1 MRKDTIALIK
11 DSTKKVIKDG
21 CQHVVEILKKEC
33 LNLLQQVSK
42 MKTVMNQ
49 QDLNLGKLCDKL
61 KVQEKQIAE
70 WAAKYTASKFKL
82 DMTSTELTFLKSE
95 ENKGFVP
102 LEQRLLRYFTAVES
116 EEWEDPLEIKDQPNY
131 LDRAFNFYGNYARLS
146 MPEKL

>member
-1 MRKDTIALIK
+1 
-11 DSTKKVIKDG
+11 
-21 CQHVVEILKKEC
+21 
-33 LNLLQQVSK
+33 
-42 MKTVMNQ
+42 
-49 QDLNLGKLCDKL
+49 LNLGKLCDKL

-116 EEWEDPLEIKDQPNY
+116 EEWEDPLEIKD
-131 LDRAFNFYGNYARLS
+131 
-146 MPEKL
+146 